1 MVSYTCG
8 LCLQIVGNKF
18 IGKCVVLV
26 QIIRDLELWLDWGQK
41 RVLKFLEYKSDLLLV
56 VEDISILR

>member
-18 IGKCVVLV
+18 IGECVVLV

>member
-56 VEDISILR
+56 VENISILR